1 MRGSRG
7 ATGAVAPSAKPR
19 SRARRLCALACA
31 LAVLVTVSLG
41 SDRSA
46 NPRAPSDRGDAS
58 SSRAP
63 NLDAVTGGGTGV
75 SPALGTKPAVAV
87 YFTGQAR
94 TLRRTLCSVR
104 RHIFDPLV
112 AQGFA
117 PVVFV
122 AGERDGDA
130 EAYASLLGRIPGVE
144 IGDVRIVDRPGV
156 VKAAGEAAKY
166 EDLPSP
172 AADASLPAPRACAE
186 AFKRKGRWF
195 HAGGDGS
202 DARSKNARYSEEV
215 LSQLWYRNVVDR
227 MRVRWEETE
236 RGRRAGAFQWIVAPG
251 RTTPTWT
258 TCPTCA
264 PRAPTCRETS
274 SAIWPRTTG
283 LAARLGADAGEAA
296 GDRRGHRFRAQ
307 LGRGVSTPHAGGGGW
322 GPSSSSH
329 GIPRAQGKRRRLGV
343 NNRFSYGGVAAMS
356 AYHDLYARMCHDGLA
371 QSMAIPPAS
380 TSSRWC
386 VGTSTSRR
394 SSRRA
399 CAARFPSRGN
409 FGPRAAIRGDGATP
423 VENPGHEPAMVD
435 ARWGRTG
442 AGLRNA
448 RPGAPG
454 AEIVDDKPLWRR
466 RKEEGGDYART
477 KAARRR
483 RSAATAR
490 GECRCA
496 RCGRAR
502 KLVQRGSGRACLSGG
517 VCGGWPCPRGGWGGP
532 YEGGAGD
539 FLCNNKRERVS
550 FSRACRA
557 HRLGGFGASPPD
569 TGSARVSERGA
580 RASATMS
587 AAKGLYGGGKDLAS
601 QVRLGTRFPDV
612 FASTSPND

>member
-7 ATGAVAPSAKPR
+7 ATGAVAPNAKPR

-117 PVVFV
+117 PVAFV

-156 VKAAGEAAKY
+156 VKAEAEAAKY

-172 AADASLPAPRACAE
+172 AVDASLPAPPRACAE

-227 MRVRWEETE
+227 LRVRWEETE
-236 RGRRAGAFQWIVAPG
+236 RGRRAGAFQWIVAP
-251 RTTPTWT
+251 RPDNVYVDDL
-258 TCPTCA
+258 PDL
-264 PRAPTCRETS
+264 RAARADVQGDVE
-274 SAIWPRTTG
+274 RD
-283 LAARLGADAGEAA
+283 LAADAGDSARLGADAGEGPTVA
-296 GDRRGHRFRAQ
+296 GTVFVPSWGEGYD
-307 LGRGVSTPHAGGGGW
+307 PHAGGGVW
-322 GPSSSSH
+322 GTLFGAKTS
-329 GIPRAQGKRRRLGV
+329 AAKRRAGV

-371 QSMAIPPAS
+371 QSMPAGVNFEQMVRWYFDQPATFAAGVRRAIPIPGEFWFL
-380 TSSRWC
+380 RL
-386 VGTSTSRR
+386 RR
-394 SSRRA
+394 
-399 CAARFPSRGN
+399 GE
-409 FGPRAAIRGDGATP
+409 GATP
-423 VENPGHEPAMVD
+423 VENPGHEPAMVG

-454 AEIVDDKPLWRR
+454 AEIVDDKRWEVWTAAAEEVWRC
-466 RKEEGGDYART
+466 DD
-477 KAARRR
+477 AA
-483 RSAATAR
+483 SGAAGAASATAR
-490 GECRCA
+490 GECLVREMRKEWKKTA
-496 RCGRAR
+496 WLRKIVPFWGSMRRMAMPEGWLGGTIRRRCG
-502 KLVQRGSGRACLSGG
+502 
-517 VCGGWPCPRGGWGGP
+517 
-532 YEGGAGD
+532 
-539 FLCNNKRERVS
+539 
-550 FSRACRA
+550 
-557 HRLGGFGASPPD
+557 
-569 TGSARVSERGA
+569 
-580 RASATMS
+580 
-587 AAKGLYGGGKDLAS
+587 
-601 QVRLGTRFPDV
+601 
-612 FASTSPND
+612 